1 MPENANY
8 VRIEDAIRELL
19 EGETRENALALAAYL
34 KSEQLTPRLAD
45 WGKIAYNGFNLGS
58 MRVEEPGKWVFEVF
72 NYLDFGRF
80 SDEDAEFVRVV
91 HEHVSICET
100 PCHDQ
105 CWRAKD
111 AKVFGREFKSV
122 CSQHGREFVN
132 PDAAMIAHIK
142 KLIGYSKQTT
152 PYPQQYHPNN
162 PKPE

>member
-1 MPENANY
+1 MPENAKHAK
-8 VRIEDAIRELL
+8 IEEAIIELL

-34 KSEQLTPRLAD
+34 SEERLTPNVAA
-45 WGKIAYNGFNLGS
+45 WGKIAHNGFNLGS
-58 MRVEEPGKWVFEVF
+58 MRVEGQNNWVFEVF

-80 SDEDAEFVRVV
+80 SDDDEEFVRVV
-91 HEHVSICET
+91 HDHVSICEA
-100 PCHDQ
+100 PCHDE

-111 AKVFGREFKSV
+111 AKVFGREFKSI
-122 CSQHGREFVN
+122 CSQHGREFIN
-132 PDAAMIAHIK
+132 PDAAMIAHII